1 MKSSVSARLNLKVPL
16 DVVKEIEKLSGPRQR
31 SKFIVEAIRD
41 RIAAIKREQLA
52 LLMKEGYLAR
62 SDEAAELAGEFEP
75 LDMEGLCAD

>member
-16 DVVKEIEKLSGPRQR
+16 DVLEEIEKLSGPRQR

-62 SDEAAELAGEFEP
+62 SDEATELAEEFEP
-75 LDMEGLCAD
+75 LDMEGLGAD

>member
-31 SKFIVEAIRD
+31 SKFIIEAIRD

-52 LLMKEGYLAR
+52 LLMKEGYMAR
-62 SDEAAELAGEFEP
+62 SGEATELAGEFEP
-75 LDMEGLCAD
+75 LGVEGLGAD